1 MVSDAA
7 GTQEVREPLGALPEV
22 VRVERGAR
30 QNGTTSWLR
39 MDSLTIR
46 EEVVAALVVL
56 VVPGRDLLVEA
67 LVGDPV
73 EGLAE
78 TMVEVDGG

>member
-1 MVSDAA
+1 
-7 GTQEVREPLGALPEV
+7 
-22 VRVERGAR
+22 
-30 QNGTTSWLR
+30 

-56 VVPGRDLLVEA
+56 VVLGRDLLVEA